1 MGPALERV
9 GEGIFAIDTRLQ
21 RPRMV
26 ASHLVVDAGRAAFVD
41 VGTSLAAPLL
51 LDALAAAGLAP
62 DAVDYV
68 FLTHIHLDHAG
79 GAGELA
85 RLLPRAVVVLHPR
98 AAPHMA
104 DPQLLVA
111 ATKAVYGEDHFREHY
126 GQIVPVPP
134 ARLRIVEEGARIT
147 LGSRSFEF
155 LHTPGHALH
164 HVTLFEAASRTLF
177 TGDTFGISYREFDG
191 PNGAFVF
198 ATTSPTQ
205 FDPAQLHASVDR
217 ILALDA
223 DQAFLTHY
231 SRVGDLRRL
240 GADLHADIDACV
252 AIATAAAQA
261 PDPAAEI
268 RPRLHAHLGSRLER
282 HGCPLPAA
290 ERHALLDGDVILNAD
305 GLAAWLA
312 RARVRRH

>member
-1 MGPALERV
+1 MGPLLERV
-9 GEGIFAIDTRLQ
+9 GDGIFAIDTQLQ

-51 LDALAAAGLAP
+51 LEALAAAGLAP
-62 DAVDYV
+62 DAVDYL

-98 AAPHMA
+98 AAPHMI
-104 DPQLLVA
+104 DPQRLVA
-111 ATKAVYGEDHFREHY
+111 ATKAVYGEAHY
-126 GQIVPVPP
+126 AANYGKIVPVPQ
-134 ARLRIVEEGARIT
+134 ARIRVVEDGARIA

-164 HVTLFEAASRTLF
+164 HLTLHDAASRSLF

-191 PNGAFVF
+191 PSGEFVF

-217 ILALDA
+217 ILALGA
-223 DQAFLTHY
+223 ERAYLTHY
-231 SRVGDLRRL
+231 SGVGNLQRL
-240 GADLHADIDACV
+240 GTDLHADIDACV
-252 AIATAAAQA
+252 AIATAAAQSA
-261 PDPAAEI
+261 DPAALI
-268 RPRLHAHLGSRLER
+268 RPQLHAHLAARLER
-282 HGCPLPAA
+282 HGCTLPAA
-290 ERHALLDGDVILNAD
+290 QREALLEGDVILNAD

-312 RARVRRH
+312 RTRTH